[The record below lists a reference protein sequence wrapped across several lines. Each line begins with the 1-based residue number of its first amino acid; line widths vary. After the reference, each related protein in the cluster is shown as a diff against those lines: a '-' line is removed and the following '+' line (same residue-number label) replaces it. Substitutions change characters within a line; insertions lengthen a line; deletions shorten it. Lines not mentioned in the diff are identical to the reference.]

1 MQKSVLWRAETMIRL
16 RHFAILIFAIAVLE
30 FAFFG
35 IYRHMTADH
44 KGPVL
49 KVDEDELVCSVKDGD
64 EKLLDGVKARD
75 DHDGDLSDQVM
86 VENISN
92 FTGDGKRIV
101 TYVVADSS
109 NHVSRATRTI
119 SYRDYDKPRFEVKT
133 APRFSVAEVDSKSDY
148 AGFVKATDLIDGN
161 ITKNVKIS
169 SVEDYKEN
177 EYGGFRD
184 VVFQVSNSAGD
195 TSTLPVTISYTETGA
210 PAVNL
215 SSYVVYLKKNA
226 GFNPGEYMAS
236 VEMGNSK
243 YSVADFREA
252 QKGSID
258 VRNNINTKEPGM
270 YSVEY
275 AAKAANGKTSV
286 TYMKVIVEE

>member
-1 MQKSVLWRAETMIRL
+1 MIRL
-16 RHFAILIFAIAVLE
+16 RQFAFLIFAIAIIE

-44 KGPVL
+44 RGPVL
-49 KVDEDELVCSVKDGD
+49 KVHDDELVCSVKDGD
-64 EKLLDGVKARD
+64 EELLEGVKARD
-75 DHDGDLSDQVM
+75 DHDGDITDRVM

-109 NHVSRATRTI
+109 NNVSRASRTI
-119 SYRDYDKPRFEVKT
+119 SYKDYAKPQFEVKT

-148 AGFVKATDLIDGN
+148 AKFVKATDLIDGN
-161 ITKNVKIS
+161 ITKNIKIS
-169 SVEDYKEN
+169 SVNEYKEN

-195 TSTLPVTISYTETGA
+195 TATLPVTISYTEAGA

-226 GFNPGEYMAS
+226 AFNPGEYMAS
-236 VEMGNSK
+236 VEMGNNK
-243 YSVADFREA
+243 YSVADFRET
-252 QKGSID
+252 QKGTID
-258 VRNNINTKEPGM
+258 VRNNVNIKQPGV

-275 AAKAANGKTSV
+275 AAKAANGKSSV

>member
-1 MQKSVLWRAETMIRL
+1 MQKSAFRRAETMIRL
-16 RHFAILIFAIAVLE
+16 RSFAILIFAIAVLE

-35 IYRHMTADH
+35 IYRHITSDH
-44 KGPVL
+44 RAPVL
-49 KVDEDELVCSVKDGD
+49 KVDKDEMVCSVTDGD

-75 DHDGDLSDQVM
+75 DHDGDITDQVM

-119 SYRDYDKPRFEVKT
+119 SYKDYAKPKFEVKT
-133 APRFSVAEVDSKSDY
+133 APRFSMAEVDSKPDY
-148 AGFVKATDLIDGN
+148 ARLVKATDLIDGN

-169 SVEDYKEN
+169 SVDDYKEN

-210 PAVNL
+210 PVVNL
-215 SSYVVYLKKNA
+215 SSYVVYLKKNS
-226 GFNPGEYMAS
+226 GFSPGEYMAS
-236 VEMGNSK
+236 MEMGNNK
-243 YSVADFREA
+243 YSVADFRET
-252 QKGSID
+252 QKGTID
-258 VRNNINTKEPGM
+258 VRNNVNMKEPGV

-275 AAKAANGKTSV
+275 AAKAPNGKSSV

>member
-1 MQKSVLWRAETMIRL
+1 MIRL

-35 IYRHMTADH
+35 IYRYMTADR
-44 KGPVL
+44 KAPVL
-49 KVDEDELVCSVKDGD
+49 KVDRDEMVCSVKDG
-64 EKLLDGVKARD
+64 EKELLDGVKAGD
-75 DHDGDLSDQVM
+75 DHDGDLTDQVM

-92 FTGDGKRIV
+92 FTADGKRIV

-119 SYRDYDKPRFEVKT
+119 SYRDYTKPRFEVKT

-148 AGFVKATDLIDGN
+148 SGFVKATDLIDGN
-161 ITKNVKIS
+161 ITRNIKIS

-184 VVFQVSNSAGD
+184 VIFQVSNSAGD
-195 TSTLPVTISYTETGA
+195 TSTLPVTVSYTETGA
-210 PAVNL
+210 PVVNL

-226 GFNPGEYMAS
+226 GFNPGDYMAS
-236 VEMGNSK
+236 VEMGNNK
-243 YSVADFREA
+243 YSVADFRET
-252 QKGSID
+252 QKGTID
-258 VRNNINTKEPGM
+258 VRNSVNMKEPGV

-275 AAKAANGKTSV
+275 AAKAPNGKSSV
-286 TYMKVIVEE
+286 TYMKVIVKE